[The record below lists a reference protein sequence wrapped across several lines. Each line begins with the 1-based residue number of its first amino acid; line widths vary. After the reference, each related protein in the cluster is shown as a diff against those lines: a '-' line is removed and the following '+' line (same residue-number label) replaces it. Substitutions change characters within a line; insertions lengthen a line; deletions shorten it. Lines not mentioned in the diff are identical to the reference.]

1 MRTVTS
7 PDQPPSPFGR
17 QPIDPLP
24 LRIERPTPEPLPV
37 GEGRKPVQRSARRG
51 LGRRFVA
58 RALAGT
64 GAFVLLG
71 AALVAW
77 VLPGYVR
84 RQCIAEAA
92 AQGIVLSIDSAAIDM
107 DGFRLNGVHGAITDV
122 PGLSARVPEV
132 RVQTSRLRPQSVAM
146 HGAELTLEGSVSH
159 LGSALAKWRAGAAGR
174 DSGATPPASVTIDDS
189 RVAWQGVIGENA
201 RVAADAVHVEVTW
214 RVHDPEL
221 HLRSD
226 RVVVEVPG
234 GALGPWRVDFDSV
247 PASAAGDHSPVPA
260 SSRLRLALDPG
271 VPDASTV
278 LIMANGERTTS
289 VDVAVPRSPLSRLGV
304 PAAIVGLHGKDLQLQ
319 VSAHYAASG
328 PMRADAR
335 TQGGIYG
342 IEAAGLPL
350 PIDVSWQATAAGAPA
365 TGLDVSA
372 GRLAVGPLVGAMK
385 GMLKPF
391 DDGFRI
397 DLGWKAGPVPCKA
410 FDTALPGRS
419 PFDIAYELRKLAEA
433 TGLTKIDG
441 EVSARGSLSFD
452 SRDLGMARFE
462 FAPDANCQVAVFAP

>member
-1 MRTVTS
+1 
-7 PDQPPSPFGR
+7 
-17 QPIDPLP
+17 
-24 LRIERPTPEPLPV
+24 
-37 GEGRKPVQRSARRG
+37 
-51 LGRRFVA
+51 
-58 RALAGT
+58 
-64 GAFVLLG
+64 
-71 AALVAW
+71 
-77 VLPGYVR
+77 VR
-84 RQCIAEAA
+84 RQCIAAAA
-92 AQGIVLSIDSAAIDM
+92 AQGIVLSIDGAAIDT
-107 DGFRLNGVHGAITDV
+107 DGFRLEGVRGAIADV
-122 PGLSARVPEV
+122 PGLAARVPEV

-146 HGAELTLEGSVSH
+146 HGAELTLEGSVAH
-159 LGSALAKWRAGAAGR
+159 LGSALGKWRAAAAGR
-174 DSGATPPASVTIDDS
+174 DSGASLPASVTIDDS

-201 RVAADAVHVEVTW
+201 RVEADAVHLEVTW
-214 RVHDPEL
+214 RGHDPEL

-226 RVVVEVPG
+226 RVVVKVPG
-234 GALGPWRVDFDSV
+234 GALGPWRIDFDAV
-247 PASAAGDHSPVPA
+247 PPGEAGDRSPVPA

-304 PAAIVGLHGKDLQLQ
+304 PATLVGLRGKDLQLEA
-319 VSAHYAASG
+319 SGHYAASG
-328 PMRADAR
+328 PKRADAR

-350 PIDVSWQATAAGAPA
+350 PIDVSWQATAAGTPA

-372 GRLAVGPLVGAMK
+372 GRLAVGPLVGTVN

-410 FDTALPGRS
+410 FDTARPGRS

-452 SRDLGMARFE
+452 SRDLGMTRFD
-462 FAPDANCQVAVFAP
+462 FTPDANCQVALFAP